1 MTTVRSI
8 RLAATATAVVALVAV
23 FTAVPAVAASKPPVT
38 FDQKV
43 TFKGNKDV
51 SKKSSATI
59 DQELDD
65 KYFEPTTI
73 KAKAG
78 EKITFKID
86 NGGKLPHTFT
96 SDVLDVD
103 KEVQPGESAKFT
115 VTVPSDGAV
124 FQFHCSFHEAD
135 GMVGAVYTKAGT
147 RVTSSATTSG
157 ADLKPTDS
165 GDSGS
170 GTGGTS

>member
-8 RLAATATAVVALVAV
+8 RLAATATAVAGLVAM
-23 FTAVPAVAASKPPVT
+23 FTAVPAGAASKPPIT
-38 FDQKV
+38 FEQKV

-65 KYFEPTTI
+65 KYYEPTTI
-73 KAKAG
+73 KAKPG
-78 EKITFKID
+78 EKLTFEID
-86 NGGKLPHTFT
+86 NEGKLPHTFT

-103 KEVQPGESAKFT
+103 KEVQPGQSAKFT
-115 VTVPSDGAV
+115 VTVPSSGTV
-124 FQFHCSFHEAD
+124 FGFYCSFHEAD
-135 GMVGAVYTKAGT
+135 GMVGAVYTKAGA
-147 RVTSSATTSG
+147 RVANSATTSG
-157 ADLKPTDS
+157 ADLKPADPGGTA
-165 GDSGS
+165 G